1 MPREFTTRALLLGTL
16 LGLVF
21 AIGNT
26 YLGLK
31 VGLTLSA
38 SIPTAVIGLA
48 LLKLMRG
55 GTLAENNMIQTVAS
69 SCDAIAT
76 GSILTLPAI
85 AILGGELTYPLALT
99 VGFLGGLLGIAL
111 MVPLRHP
118 LMVEES
124 DRLPY
129 PEGTACAEILRSK
142 HETGPKAMLA
152 LWGVVIGETY
162 KVLSSLLHL
171 FKNTINIRVVRATV
185 VSFNTTP
192 SLLGI
197 GAIIGVRLSLLIFAG
212 GVLTWWALIPLIS
225 VFEVEDLPQLPQLRE
240 TVSVTAASLW
250 ANVLRF
256 VGVGALA
263 VGGLC
268 HIGRLLPR
276 LLRSLTGHLQG
287 FFRDAFRAHG
297 AAREQ
302 HDLPLFWAVVI
313 VALVLVVG
321 TSLDLSPLILLALIF
336 VPLTAASAG
345 LLGISV
351 SPLPG
356 LLLCAILTVG
366 MIYFASGWVAVPD
379 LFLAL
384 KLSAVLGIAMAVAA
398 ETSQSLKTG
407 TLVGATPYKQQGAML
422 LALIPAVPI
431 VAATLLILGETY
443 GLGTKELPAPHASL
457 YAIVLDGIFEA
468 NMPLNL
474 VAIGGVFA
482 FAVELLGAPSLPFA
496 LGIFLPFSTSTAI
509 GVGGALSWVLG
520 DRGQRSLL
528 MGAGLVAGDAIS
540 GVIIA
545 LLGIIGWINPEAPPF
560 FGIWATVT
568 AYVIVVALFAWLV
581 RRAVHD

>member
-1 MPREFTTRALLLGTL
+1 MPREFTTRALLLGLL
-16 LGLVF
+16 LGLCF

-38 SIPTAVIGLA
+38 SIPSAVIGLA
-48 LLKLMRG
+48 LLRLMHG

-85 AILGGELTYPLALT
+85 AVLGEQLTYPLALT

-118 LMVEES
+118 LMVEEK

-152 LWGVVIGETY
+152 LWGMVIGESY
-162 KVLSSLLHL
+162 KVLSSLFHL
-171 FKNTINIRVVRATV
+171 FKGRFNIRLLRATI
-185 VSFNTTP
+185 VSFDTTP

-212 GVLTWWALIPLIS
+212 GILTWWALIPLIS
-225 VFEVEDLPQLPQLRE
+225 TFDVENLPQLPQMGQ
-240 TVSVTAASLW
+240 TVSETAADLW
-250 ANVLRF
+250 ANVVRF

-263 VGGLC
+263 VGGLF
-268 HIGRLLPR
+268 HIIRLLPR
-276 LLRSLTGHLQG
+276 LIRSLSGHLRG
-287 FFRDAFRAHG
+287 FFRDAFRTHDAT
-297 AAREQ
+297 RPQ
-302 HDLPLFWAVVI
+302 QDLPLIWVVVI
-313 VALVLVVG
+313 VAVVLLLGMSV
-321 TSLDLSPLILLALIF
+321 DLSPLILLALIF

-366 MIYFASGWVAVPD
+366 MVYFASGWVLVPD
-379 LFLAL
+379 LLLAL
-384 KLSAVLGIAMAVAA
+384 KLSAVLGVAMAMAA

-407 TLVGATPYKQQGAML
+407 ALINATPYKQQGAML
-422 LALIPAVPI
+422 LSLIPAVPI
-431 VAATLLILGETY
+431 VAVTLLILGETY

-457 YAIVLDGIFEA
+457 YAVVLDGILEA
-468 NMPLNL
+468 NMPLGL
-474 VAIGGVFA
+474 VAVGGVFA
-482 FAVELLGAPSLPFA
+482 LAVEMLGAPSLPFA
-496 LGIFLPFSTSTAI
+496 LGIFLPFSTSAAI
-509 GVGGALSWVLG
+509 GVGGAIAWLVG
-520 DRGQRSLL
+520 DRSQRSLL

-545 LLGIIGWINPEAPPF
+545 WLGIIGWINPEAPAI
-560 FGIWATVT
+560 FGIWATMT
-568 AYVIVVALFAWLV
+568 AYAIVVALFAWLV
-581 RRAVHD
+581 RRAARD